1 MNDTSY
7 IDTILMGLGLF
18 NHSHGSASI
27 GIFVALISTLL
38 GVIAHLGFALGV
50 YIDGKRMFQQKTGP
64 FLAGP
69 FIWAIMTFAGGILTI
84 VAYWVIHYSTL
95 RPRFTPDSD
104 QDAKPAPVAP
114 SRGSDPVY

>member
-1 MNDTSY
+1 MNDTTC
-7 IDTILMGLGLF
+7 IDTMLIGLGLMT
-18 NHSHGSASI
+18 HPHGSFSI
-27 GIFVALISTLL
+27 GVSMAFISMLL
-38 GVIAHLGFALGV
+38 GIIAHIGFALGV
-50 YIDGKRMFQQKTGP
+50 YTDGKRMFAQKTGP

-84 VAYWVIHYSTL
+84 VAYWAIHYSTL